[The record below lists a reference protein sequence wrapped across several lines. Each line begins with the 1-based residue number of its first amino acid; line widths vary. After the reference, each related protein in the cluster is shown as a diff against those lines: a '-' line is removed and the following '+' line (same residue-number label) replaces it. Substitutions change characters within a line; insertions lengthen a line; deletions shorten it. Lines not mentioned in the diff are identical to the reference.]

1 MVKNAFSSQWTN
13 YKPGF
18 PVGFDPYQGADG
30 YYLDEKEGQKAIDF
44 FHECI
49 HHIKGE
55 KALKPFILELWQQ
68 GIVGHLFGWKAKETG
83 LRRFREAFIFI
94 PRKSG
99 KTLLGAG
106 ISLYF
111 LFCEAERGMEVYC
124 CASDRGQAK
133 LLFDVS
139 KAMIVK
145 DEEMKK
151 RADVLRH
158 EIRYRERDSYYKVIS
173 SEASSKHGYSSNLVI
188 LDELH
193 AIQDR
198 ELVNVLQTS
207 TGARREPLIISLST
221 AGYDRESVCYE
232 KYQYAEKVR
241 DEIIQDKNFFPVIF
255 EAPKDAAFDDPE
267 IWAGCNPNLGQ
278 SISMEYLKRESE
290 RAKETPIYESVFRRL
305 HMNQWT
311 EADNPFISVDK
322 WNACQGA
329 MPNLSGRECF
339 GGLDLSST
347 QDLTSFSLCFPPN
360 GEDEPYYLLSWGW
373 IPEDTAKANRK
384 RSYLQ
389 WINEGH
395 LEMVPGA
402 VVDYSF
408 IIHKI
413 LELKQEYEI
422 RAILFDRWGAAGVVQ
437 ALEAE
442 EVEVVAHGQGYKDMS
457 GPTKEFLKLIISGK
471 IIHNG
476 NPALRWCVSN
486 LVVETDP
493 AANLKPSKKR
503 SSEKIDMVVSSIMA
517 LSGAIN
523 NPVEE
528 PFLSIYDPKHP
539 DHHGVIAF

>member
-1 MVKNAFSSQWTN
+1 MEKNVSSSQWTKF
-13 YKPGF
+13 KPGY
-18 PVGFDPYQGADG
+18 PIGFDPFQGADG
-30 YYLDEKEGQKAIDF
+30 FFLDEEAGQKVIDF
-44 FHECI
+44 FHQCI
-49 HHIKGE
+49 CHVKGE
-55 KALKPFILELWQQ
+55 RALTPFRLEVWQQ
-68 GIVGHLFGWKAKETG
+68 AILGHLHGWKAKETG
-83 LRRFREAFIFI
+83 LRRFRECFLFL
-94 PRKSG
+94 PRKNG
-99 KTLLGAG
+99 KTSLISGL
-106 ISLYF
+106 SLYH
-111 LFCEAERGMEVYC
+111 LFCEDERGAELYA
-124 CASDRGQAK
+124 CAADRNQAR
-133 LLFDVS
+133 LLFDTAKMMVLKDSEMS
-139 KAMIVK
+139 K
-145 DEEMKK
+145 
-151 RADVLRH
+151 RGDVLRH
-158 EIRYRERDSYYKVIS
+158 EIRHPSMDSVFKVIS
-173 SEASSKHGYSSNLVI
+173 SEASSKHGFNSAFI
-188 LDELH
+188 AMDELH
-193 AIQDR
+193 AIKDA
-198 ELVNVLQTS
+198 ELIRVLETS
-207 TGARREPLIISLST
+207 TGSRREPLIVSIST
-221 AGYDRESVCYE
+221 AGFDRESICFE
-232 KYQYAEKVR
+232 KYEYASKVR
-241 DEIIQDKNFFPVIF
+241 DGILEDRAFLPVIYA
-255 EAPKDAAFDDPE
+255 APTDAAFDDPE
-267 IWAGCNPNLGQ
+267 IWRGCNPNLGQ

-290 RAKETPIYESVFRRL
+290 RAKETPIYEAVFRRL

-322 WNACQGA
+322 WNACQGL
-329 MPNLSGRECF
+329 MPDLSGRECF

-360 GEDEPYYLLSWGW
+360 GEDEPYFLLSWGW
-373 IPEDTAKANRK
+373 IPETTAKSNRK

-493 AANLKPSKKR
+493 AANIKPSKKR
-503 SSEKIDMVVSSIMA
+503 STEKIDMVVSSIMA
-517 LSGAIN
+517 LSGCVS

-528 PFLSIYDPKHP
+528 PFLSIYEPSHP
-539 DHHGVIAF
+539 DYRGVVVF